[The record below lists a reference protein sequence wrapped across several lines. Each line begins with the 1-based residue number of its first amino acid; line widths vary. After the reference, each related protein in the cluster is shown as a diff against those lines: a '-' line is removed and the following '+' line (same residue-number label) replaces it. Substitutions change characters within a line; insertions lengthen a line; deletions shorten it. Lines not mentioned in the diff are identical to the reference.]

1 VIILLCSEGRTKMLP
16 RGELILKPALPPR
29 SPDLTPVDFF
39 LWNQFKDFIYRE
51 PVDTLEELENRLQ
64 ESISTVKPEML
75 RNVQNNLLRQA
86 ALCIE
91 VGGRQFE
98 HLM

>member
-39 LWNQFKDFIYRE
+39 LWNQFKDYIYRE
-51 PVDTLEELENRLQ
+51 PVDTLEELQNRLQ
-64 ESISTVKPEML
+64 ESIATLTPEML
-75 RNVQNNLLRQA
+75 RNVQNNLLRRA

-91 VGGRQFE
+91 VGGREFE

>member
-1 VIILLCSEGRTKMLP
+1 MTVPLPTWYPHRWIGRGGP
-16 RGELILKPALPPR
+16 VAWPPR

-39 LWNQFKDFIYRE
+39 LWNQFKDYIYRE

-64 ESISTVKPEML
+64 ESIATLTPVML
-75 RNVQNNLLRQA
+75 RNIQNNLLRRA